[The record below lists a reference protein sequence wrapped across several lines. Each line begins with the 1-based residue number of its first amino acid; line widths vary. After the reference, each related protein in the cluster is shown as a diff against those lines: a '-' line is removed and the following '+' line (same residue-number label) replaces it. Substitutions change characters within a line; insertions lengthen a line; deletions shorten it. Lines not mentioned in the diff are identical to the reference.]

1 MKDREGANREGRC
14 WMGDGAHKIL
24 LSEIFTW
31 EICCLT
37 YQQLTRFANHL
48 NKDQRE
54 WCLVIFAFS
63 RGDFKLKHLMEFRCA
78 INLVNVTNDFVGVR
92 KKAELVK
99 TFDKL
104 GVMYKNSSKW
114 EERSEDARG
123 FIL

>member
-1 MKDREGANREGRC
+1 MRYKPGKC
-14 WMGDGAHKIL
+14 
-24 LSEIFTW
+24 
-31 EICCLT
+31 
-37 YQQLTRFANHL
+37 
-48 NKDQRE
+48 DQ
-54 WCLVIFAFS
+54 
-63 RGDFKLKHLMEFRCA
+63 
-78 INLVNVTNDFVGVR
+78 TTFVGVR